1 VVVVRISYALQ
12 YCATASFTPRLAAK
26 GQQCAAG
33 HAIDD
38 KEECEGA
45 FPNFAFGGKMPS
57 NNRPYG
63 CFLTTRNNMVYY
75 NPVNNKR
82 KVWKGSKAICKGG
95 DFVAEQGDYTD
106 KGAKKGR
113 NCPNLNMIG
122 TAVECQVAANAL
134 GKSYKKSI
142 TSKARPAGCFFKGN
156 KVWFNTRT
164 IAYAKGRYG
173 KFTGVCKV

>member
-1 VVVVRISYALQ
+1 MLIVRILYSQ
-12 YCATASFTPRLAAK
+12 CTAAFTPRLAAK

-38 KEECEGA
+38 KTECEGA
-45 FPNFAFGGKMPS
+45 FPNFAFGGEMPS

-63 CFLTTRNNMVYY
+63 CFLVTRNNMVYY

-95 DFVAEQGDYTD
+95 DFVAEQAEYTT

-113 NCPNLNMIG
+113 NCADNQKVIDS
-122 TAVECQVAANAL
+122 AADCQSAANAL
-134 GKSYKKSI
+134 GKSYKKSV
-142 TSKARPAGCFFKGN
+142 TSKARPTGCFFKGN
-156 KVWFNTRT
+156 KAWFNTRT
-164 IAYAKGRYG
+164 TVYEKGRYG
-173 KFTGVCKV
+173 KFTGVCKA